1 MADLNDEVN
10 AISDHLRRLNHEFD
24 RYANLTSQSTDA
36 VRQRSAAEKY
46 RDQQLEQS
54 GRAAADSLK
63 DFGKAVGTYTSAM
76 YQGNN
81 GAAALNT
88 TITQVTSGLGNL
100 AISLAALV
108 TPGGVVKKVL
118 AAGLAAVGIEALKIS
133 NDISN
138 AGREMVDAQ
147 YKSYSDMA
155 KSGAVADE
163 GMRGVADGAQ
173 KLGLNILE
181 MDKYL
186 GLIAGNSGSLAMLGK
201 SAANGRRRFEDIG
214 EELKSSRGMF
224 KALGMDQDAVNEGQM
239 GYLRLLT
246 RTGQVQQQSAK
257 ELAAGVKSY
266 LIEQDALTKLT
277 GTSRKEAEDIKAR
290 ALADERFRASI
301 DEMIANGDT
310 AGAKNAQD
318 FNAMLEKIAPE
329 RAAGYRAAFGGGYN
343 TKEAQQ
349 FLQAT
354 NGQADAIIQLSKSI
368 GVGAGD
374 LLADELRKNTEMV
387 QPLAKLGASNSTFGN
402 YAQNRDFVEFQ
413 KSKGPGGI
421 AGAQA
426 EILKQIAGQTG
437 TVGPDGKMG
446 EQDPRLKRQ
455 VELLDMQQET
465 NMLLQQLI
473 NQNLD
478 DLKIGGKAGADYA
491 QIEAINYEKFAR
503 ARLLEYVKAANP
515 ELYKKYQTEKSDQV
529 KQGAMSEETAKGL
542 MQASEK
548 QIAALDQNRSE
559 IAEALRKKEAEKT
572 QAQQRVD
579 RASQPESA
587 KIEAK
592 RELEKRLA
600 EFEQLK
606 LQLERNVEAKNRAVQ
621 DKATLE
627 KQLKDL
633 KDGRKPVTE
642 TAKDP
647 KAAEAAAA
655 ESAKAEA
662 AKAEAAKAAK
672 AKAADDPEARA
683 RARMEKE
690 LADKKAAGKA
700 TEKSE
705 TPVAKPEEK
714 KSEAKETATAK
725 ITLLPNGARVLDDV
739 LELVKKG
746 VPVISNVRTKE
757 EQEALVDHTDEKGNR
772 FTKNNLPV
780 ADDSKHLTG
789 DAIDVRVKDMTKDL
803 EKLLTES
810 GWMRPLPK
818 SDPGHW
824 QRAPKPKESKKTSGV
839 APNDIDLATALSK
852 NLDLSDATA
861 GLTINSD
868 VATLN
873 SKGMNMTLANSDE
886 VTKMIALAMAP
897 VEDSDLS
904 RRDQSAAKASFE
916 SSMGDVRSTLAEQ
929 KATNMALLDAMQ
941 ELIRIQKNGVDVQQK
956 IYRATV

>member
-24 RYANLTSQSTDA
+24 RYATLTSQSTDA
-36 VRQRSAAEKY
+36 VRQRTAAEKY

-63 DFGKAVGTYTSAM
+63 DFGKAIGTYTSAM
-76 YQGNN
+76 YQGQQ

-118 AAGLAAVGIEALKIS
+118 AAGLAAVGIEALKLS

-155 KSGAVADE
+155 KSGAVANE
-163 GMRGVADGAQ
+163 GMRGVANGAE
-173 KLGLNILE
+173 KLGLNILQ

-186 GLIAGNSGSLAMLGK
+186 GLIAGNSGALAMLGK
-201 SAANGRRRFEDIG
+201 SAYDGRRQFESIG
-214 EELKSSRGMF
+214 AELKSSRGMF

-246 RTGQVQQQSAK
+246 RTGQAQQQSATQ
-257 ELAAGVKSY
+257 LAAGVKSY
-266 LIEQDALTKLT
+266 LLEQDALTKLT
-277 GTSRKEAEDIKAR
+277 GISRKQAEDIKAR
-290 ALADERFRASI
+290 ALTEEKFRAEQ
-301 DEMIANGDT
+301 DEMLANGQAD
-310 AGAKNAQD
+310 AAKNVQN
-318 FNAMLEKIAPE
+318 FNAVLESISPQL
-329 RAAGYRAAFGGGYN
+329 AAGYRAGIGGN
-343 TKEAQQ
+343 LASKEAQQ
-349 FLQAT
+349 FFQAT
-354 NGQADAIIQLSKSI
+354 NGAMQAIVELSKTDPAKAADMLAKE
-368 GVGAGD
+368 VG
-374 LLADELRKNTEMV
+374 KNNEMV
-387 QPLAKLGASNSTFGN
+387 RQLARQGASNSAFGD
-402 YAQNRDFVEFQ
+402 YASKADLIAVA
-413 KSKGPGGI
+413 KAKGPEGF
-421 AGAQA
+421 AGAFK
-426 EILKQIAGQTG
+426 EILAAQEAQRGKTG
-437 TVGPDGKMG
+437 VIGPDGK
-446 EQDPRLKRQ
+446 ELAVDPRLQRQ

-465 NMLLQQLI
+465 NVLLQQLI

-515 ELYKKYQTEKSDQV
+515 DLYKKYQTEQSNKE
-529 KQGAMSEETAKGL
+529 KQGELSADVIKGL
-542 MQASEK
+542 LEQSENRLKQITESQHPIAEKIRKNKTETEAAQARLDRTGAKESEK
-548 QIAALDQNRSE
+548 
-559 IAEALRKKEAEKT
+559 
-572 QAQQRVD
+572 
-579 RASQPESA
+579 ESA
-587 KIEAK
+587 RHDLADLHAE
-592 RELEKRLA
+592 RRQLTEQMEHTVELQAAANKEKEKLK
-600 EFEQLK
+600 EQLK
-606 LQLERNVEAKNRAVQ
+606 DAKPAAV
-621 DKATLE
+621 A
-627 KQLKDL
+627 
-633 KDGRKPVTE
+633 PV
-642 TAKDP
+642 DP
-647 KAAEAAAA
+647 KAAET
-655 ESAKAEA
+655 AKAEA
-662 AKAEAAKAAK
+662 AKAEAAAAEAAKAAK
-672 AKAADDPEARA
+672 AKAADNPEARA

-690 LADKKAAGKA
+690 LAEEKAAKQSK
-700 TEKSE
+700 E
-705 TPVAKPEEK
+705 

-757 EQEALVDHTDEKGNR
+757 EQEALVDHTDNKGNR

-780 ADDSKHLTG
+780 AEDSKHLTG

-824 QRAPKPKESKKTSGV
+824 QRAPKKESKKTSEGAIKDV
-839 APNDIDLATALSK
+839 DLSASMAKGLDLA
-852 NLDLSDATA
+852 DATA

-873 SKGMNMTLANSDE
+873 SKGMNVSLDNSAD
-886 VTKMIALAMAP
+886 VAKMIAAMTP
-897 VEDSDLS
+897 TESSTLS
-904 RRDQSAAKASFE
+904 QKDQSMARSNFE
-916 SSMGDVRSTLAEQ
+916 SSIGDLKAEISKQKVTDELLLA
-929 KATNMALLDAMQ
+929 AVQ
-941 ELIRIQKNGVDVQQK
+941 ELIRIQKNGVEVQQK
-956 IYRATV
+956 IYRATA